1 VSELQLE
8 KKKSSSGSVEPPKSA
23 EQPTMAAITQTYSG
37 PIPPP
42 NFLMQY
48 EQIVPGIAKRFLEE
62 PHLEAEHRRS
72 LEKPLLNNKL
82 NWPREVK

>member
-1 VSELQLE
+1 MPDVVLE
-8 KKKSSSGSVEPPKSA
+8 KMKNALPLSRPESPKNQESNQIIA
-23 EQPTMAAITQTYSG
+23 SYSG

-42 NFLMQY
+42 HFLIQY

-72 LEKPLLNNKL
+72 LQKTIAQEQIKL
-82 NWPREVK
+82 YRT